1 MQSRAVEMTRVLL
14 WKGITFI
21 IIIIIIIIINIIII
35 NITGSLAR
43 KRGSRG
49 LASSSSLSARDSA
62 TAYLTNERRV
72 LRLLTNQR
80 PVPGGLELEAREVEV
95 LEELHEPRQDA
106 EVDHLVDG
114 RVPLSRQELPDDR
127 NENTAIQTF

>member
-14 WKGITFI
+14 WKG
-21 IIIIIIIIINIIII
+21 
-35 NITGSLAR
+35 ITGSLAR

-72 LRLLTNQR
+72 LRLLTNQSRVLRVLTNERRVLRLLTNQSIPGMETRLQGR
-80 PVPGGLELEAREVEV
+80 PVGGVGCAGLDRVVQV
-95 LEELHEPRQDA
+95 LEQGVEQPIP
-106 EVDHLVDG
+106 VHLFT
-114 RVPLSRQELPDDR
+114 LIS
-127 NENTAIQTF
+127 

>member
-1 MQSRAVEMTRVLL
+1 MKCGTAPPFTTALVCSGVPEAMLVRA
-14 WKGITFI
+14 
-21 IIIIIIIIINIIII
+21 
-35 NITGSLAR
+35 
-43 KRGSRG
+43 
-49 LASSSSLSARDSA
+49 
-62 TAYLTNERRV
+62 LTNKRRV

>member
-72 LRLLTNQR
+72 LRLLTNERRVLRLLTNQSIPGMETRLQGR
-80 PVPGGLELEAREVEV
+80 PVGGVGCAGLDRVVQV
-95 LEELHEPRQDA
+95 LEQGVEQPIP
-106 EVDHLVDG
+106 VHLFT
-114 RVPLSRQELPDDR
+114 LMS
-127 NENTAIQTF
+127 